1 MGGGWLIS
9 FRTRTVR
16 TNAYGS
22 RQRKAVRTRSS
33 RLGLD
38 PCSVSR
44 VACAQSS
51 FFGGSGWQDDFPGFS
66 FGGVTLYQASS
77 IFRNVGVFCSYKF
90 SIKTARLAT
99 TLGSLCRDWFGVH
112 CHPSLGAL
120 RAVCRESGCMC
131 RVECDTFFLKKKE
144 AAGPNCLGA
153 TLSLRT
159 RVRASGK
166 RFSLPFSFA
175 CLFLI
180 FPFFF
185 QIKILKNVSCEY
197 GRWVVE
203 TQLCKL
209 RDTSDTLIGRACA
222 KFHL

>member
-1 MGGGWLIS
+1 MRRG
-9 FRTRTVR
+9 R
-16 TNAYGS
+16 
-22 RQRKAVRTRSS
+22 
-33 RLGLD
+33 D

-44 VACAQSS
+44 VACAQI
-51 FFGGSGWQDDFPGFS
+51 FFCGGGSGQDDFPGVFS
-66 FGGVTLYQASS
+66 VRRCFVCCVFS
-77 IFRNVGVFCSYKF
+77 NVFFFCSYIRV
-90 SIKTARLAT
+90 SLKTARLAT

-222 KFHL
+222 MFHL